1 IMKSIIT
8 KVITLAALTLSMN
21 VSAASAIDA
30 LSVESIKA
38 TLTPE
43 QIQQSLNQWKED
55 ELKQLETR
63 AQAISDRAPIE
74 ARRELVKSQIEQ
86 EYKQTAKALGL

>member
-1 IMKSIIT
+1 MKSIIT
-8 KVITLAALTLSMN
+8 KVITLTALTLSMN

-30 LSVESIKA
+30 LSAESIKA

-43 QIQQSLNQWKED
+43 QIQQSLNQWKENQ
-55 ELKQLETR
+55 LKQVDSR
-63 AQAISDRAPIE
+63 AQNISDRAPIE
-74 ARRELVKSQIEQ
+74 ARRELVKAQVEQ

>member
-1 IMKSIIT
+1 MKSIIT

-43 QIQQSLNQWKED
+43 QIQQSLNHWKEG

>member
-1 IMKSIIT
+1 MKSIIT
-8 KVITLAALTLSMN
+8 KVITLTALTLSMN

-43 QIQQSLNQWKED
+43 QIQQSLNQWKER

>member
-1 IMKSIIT
+1 MKSIIT
-8 KVITLAALTLSMN
+8 QVISLAALTLSMN

-43 QIQQSLNQWKED
+43 QIQQSLNHWKEN
-55 ELKQLETR
+55 ELKQLESR

-86 EYKQTAKALGL
+86 EYKQTAQALGL

>member
-1 IMKSIIT
+1 MKSIIT
-8 KVITLAALTLSMN
+8 NVISLAALTLSMN
-21 VSAASAIDA
+21 VSAASAIDV

-43 QIQQSLNQWKED
+43 QIQQSLNQWKKG
-55 ELKQLETR
+55 ELNQLESR

-86 EYKQTAKALGL
+86 EYKQTAQALGL